1 MPPHLH
7 LTHHHCGHHPTTVL
21 KMPTSC
27 THVTVIHHCWT
38 WTHCI
43 MLQTHHRHVKTS
55 KQRMGECRWAGG
67 GSTPVP
73 MRLVQQLLKSA
84 LTARAGP
91 QSTAL
96 GATVPGASPC
106 NTVMARPG
114 RTHRS
119 RAPAVSTGL
128 VAGAHMRGW
137 AYLDGCGVALV
148 AEPEAPRR

>member
-1 MPPHLH
+1 M
-7 LTHHHCGHHPTTVL
+7 
-21 KMPTSC
+21 
-27 THVTVIHHCWT
+27 
-38 WTHCI
+38 
-43 MLQTHHRHVKTS
+43 
-55 KQRMGECRWAGG
+55 
-67 GSTPVP
+67 P

-128 VAGAHMRGW
+128 IAGAHIEGETYLGGAVEWPWCSGGGAMKANTAAVCRG
-137 AYLDGCGVALV
+137 DVGQLV
-148 AEPEAPRR
+148 V

>member
-1 MPPHLH
+1 
-7 LTHHHCGHHPTTVL
+7 
-21 KMPTSC
+21 
-27 THVTVIHHCWT
+27 
-38 WTHCI
+38 
-43 MLQTHHRHVKTS
+43 
-55 KQRMGECRWAGG
+55 MGE

-73 MRLVQQLLKSA
+73 MRPVQQLLKSA

-128 VAGAHMRGW
+128 VAGAHIEGGT
-137 AYLDGCGVALV
+137 YLGGCGVALV
-148 AEPEAPRR
+148 LWRGSNEGQHCCGMQGGCRAVGGVKES

>member
-1 MPPHLH
+1 
-7 LTHHHCGHHPTTVL
+7 
-21 KMPTSC
+21 
-27 THVTVIHHCWT
+27 
-38 WTHCI
+38 
-43 MLQTHHRHVKTS
+43 MLQTHHRHVTAS

>member
-1 MPPHLH
+1 M
-7 LTHHHCGHHPTTVL
+7 
-21 KMPTSC
+21 
-27 THVTVIHHCWT
+27 
-38 WTHCI
+38 
-43 MLQTHHRHVKTS
+43 
-55 KQRMGECRWAGG
+55 
-67 GSTPVP
+67 P

-119 RAPAVSTGL
+119 RALAVSTGL

-137 AYLDGCGVALV
+137 AYLDGCGVAFSWWLN
-148 AEPEAPRR
+148 PRPPGDEAPVVCCRRVGADVR

>member
-1 MPPHLH
+1 MNTLH
-7 LTHHHCGHHPTTVL
+7 HVAN
-21 KMPTSC
+21 TSQAC
-27 THVTVIHHCWT
+27 HSI
-38 WTHCI
+38 
-43 MLQTHHRHVKTS
+43 QTEDGGV
-55 KQRMGECRWAGG
+55 QMGWGG
-67 GSTPVP
+67 VHTC
-73 MRLVQQLLKSA
+73 A
-84 LTARAGP
+84 HAAGP
-91 QSTAL
+91 AAAKERADQQHAPGQAARIDATMPGKSTAL
-96 GATVPGASPC
+96 GATMPGASPC